1 MKPNAGCVKIRE
13 FAQAA
18 GMSTHTVRF
27 YESEGILPKPERSH
41 SGIRQ
46 YCEDDIV
53 LLRCVAMLRRLG
65 MSLSD
70 LRSLVDSVARAK
82 GCVVEGE
89 VNTSPEIRA
98 HFWDVLQTHHD
109 RLLADREEL
118 NRLIGFTEQLLQAV
132 T

>member
-1 MKPNAGCVKIRE
+1 VKISE

-27 YESEGILPKPERSH
+27 YESEGILPKPERTR

-46 YCEDDIV
+46 YCEDDLV

-65 MSLSD
+65 MSLDD

-89 VNTSPEIRA
+89 VNASPEIRA
-98 HFWDVLQTHHD
+98 KFWDVLQDHHA
-109 RLLADREEL
+109 RLLADRDEL
-118 NRLIGFTEQLLQAV
+118 DRLIGFTKQLLSSVA
-132 T
+132 